1 MLVRRRRRQGAQ
13 ALVEAALVIPLLM
26 LMVFGGVSV
35 GRLIQARMGLSAA
48 TREAARATALAD
60 MPDARHTNDD
70 EARREA
76 IEDGERHG
84 RGVARDYGLNG
95 AEFNVT
101 VDRFEPGGW
110 VTAEGRYEV
119 TMFGRDLFGTAIQL
133 RASHLER
140 IDRWRSLS
148 PP

>member
-1 MLVRRRRRQGAQ
+1 MMVRRRRRQSSQ

-26 LMVFGGVSV
+26 LLVFGGVSV
-35 GRLIQARMGLSAA
+35 GRLVQARMALSAA

-60 MPDARHTNDD
+60 MPNATRTNDD

-84 RGVARDYGLNG
+84 RGVAREYGLNG
-95 AEFNVT
+95 ADFNVT

-110 VTAEGRYEV
+110 VTAEGSYRV
-119 TMFGRDLFGTAIQL
+119 SMFGRDLFGPAVQMH
-133 RASHLER
+133 ASHVER

>member
-1 MLVRRRRRQGAQ
+1 MMVRRRRRQGAQ
-13 ALVEAALVIPLLM
+13 ALVEGALVIPLLM

-35 GRLIQARMGLSAA
+35 GRLIQARMALSAA

-60 MPDARHTNDD
+60 MPNARRTNDD

-119 TMFGRDLFGTAIQL
+119 NMFGRDLFGTAVQMH
-133 RASHLER
+133 ASHVER